1 MCSEITRHDQTQ
13 CTLQL
18 SVQWVHQTWS
28 NSLHT
33 SVKCAVSLI
42 TWNFV
47 SRCGSTFDAI
57 HGQTHCTLQLS
68 VPWVHQTWSNSLH
81 TSVKFAVTLLTWN
94 FVSRCGQ
101 MFLEYRSACVYG
113 NIRLWCKELVW
124 EEMRFKWNDQ
134 LYMLHA
140 KVGSC
145 WKDPT
150 GHVHMEVMQASK
162 QREDRNLLQVEL
174 ARIQQ
179 TRNLF
184 YPIAVVAQ
192 VRPSRTLPWTT
203 WPMFCEVHAINQL
216 YKTWKTHSSC
226 CKVLNCKSSWAC
238 RT

>member
-1 MCSEITRHDQTQ
+1 MLAPLRSTFDALLETYMVKLSAHFNEGCSKFTRYGQTH

-18 SVQWVHQTWS
+18 SVQWIHQTWS
-28 NSLHT
+28 NSMHT
-33 SVKCAVSLI
+33 SIKCAVSLI

-47 SRCGSTFDAI
+47 SRCGSTFEAI

-68 VPWVHQTWSNSLH
+68 VQWVHQTWSNSLH

-124 EEMRFKWNDQ
+124 EEMHFKWNDQ

-150 GHVHMEVMQASK
+150 GHVHTEVGSFDASK
-162 QREDRNLLQVEL
+162 QREDRNLLQVGL
-174 ARIQQ
+174 AGVHTADTQPVLPHCTAGMQI
-179 TRNLF
+179 L
-184 YPIAVVAQ
+184 
-192 VRPSRTLPWTT
+192 SRSRDADL
-203 WPMFCEVHAINQL
+203 V
-216 YKTWKTHSSC
+216 
-226 CKVLNCKSSWAC
+226 
-238 RT
+238 